1 MAWQDEI
8 GGASYTP
15 PSGKKIEFNFEPG
28 LSRKTPLKTAE
39 NTFPDVDGAEIQSL
53 GLGGKKF
60 PMTAIFSGGDCL
72 TLASEFEEALCERGI
87 GVLEHPIY
95 GKLNVV
101 PTGEIER
108 NDDLVTSLNESRVKA
123 TFAETIVDESFPDGE
138 IAAVDDLDDA
148 ADAYEDKAAE
158 SFDETIETADIED
171 QMQLQSVL
179 KAHTDAI
186 FKGIDKIMAKVDK
199 VLETT
204 RKIQKKIQTLK
215 KNIQKMLSSVDKM
228 VAAATEIATA
238 VIQIARLPS
247 EIAIDAMA
255 KIEGYAT
262 IATSILNN
270 VKKDP
275 VGAKAIKNQF
285 AATSVAL
292 GGIVAASAF
301 GVAKCALKA
310 SRATASARAS
320 KNSGGAAAGQNAAKT
335 TNASSARGALA
346 AKGGADGSTMA
357 RVSAGGFA
365 SRADAL
371 RAAEQIAALFETYKS
386 YMDAQTAKNAF
397 VDSGEGYAALLE
409 TVVASVKIIQTYSF
423 SLPTTRIKKLGR
435 DRQTI
440 ELLAELYGAE
450 GFSRLDEFIM
460 DNKLNADEIVLLP
473 MGREVR
479 YYA

>member
-1 MAWQDEI
+1 MAWADEI
-8 GGASYTP
+8 ATAAYTS
-15 PSGKKIEFNFEPG
+15 PSGKKIEFNFASA
-28 LSRKTPLKTAE
+28 LTRKTPLKTAE
-39 NTFPDVDGAEIQSL
+39 NVFPDVDGAEIQSL

-60 PMTAIFSGGDCL
+60 PMTALFNGGDCL
-72 TLASEFEEALCERGI
+72 TQASDFEDALCERGV

-95 GKLNVV
+95 GKMNVV

-108 NDDLVTSLNESRVKA
+108 IDDLVSSLNESHVKV

-138 IAAVDDLDDA
+138 VAAVDDLDA
-148 ADAYEDKAAE
+148 AAAAYEDAAAE
-158 SFDETIETADIED
+158 SFADMIETASIDD
-171 QMQLQSVL
+171 QLQLQSVL

-238 VIQIARLPS
+238 IIQIARLPS

-275 VGAKAIKNQF
+275 VGAAAIKNQF
-285 AATSVAL
+285 AATSAAL
-292 GGIVAASAF
+292 GGIVAANAF
-301 GVAKCALKA
+301 GVAKSALKA
-310 SRATASARAS
+310 SRAPAGGQASGGGNGSAGG
-320 KNSGGAAAGQNAAKT
+320 NSGS
-335 TNASSARGALA
+335 AS
-346 AKGGADGSTMA
+346 GGNTSGSGSSGGSTMA
-357 RVSAGGFA
+357 RVSGGGFA

-371 RAAEQIAALFETYKS
+371 QAAEQIAALFENYKN

-409 TVVASVKIIQTYSF
+409 TVVTSIKIIQTYSF
-423 SLPTTRIKKLGR
+423 SLPTTKIKKLGR

-440 ELLAELYGAE
+440 ELLCELYGAE

>member
-8 GGASYTP
+8 GGASYTA
-15 PSGKKIEFNFEPG
+15 PSGKKIEFNFESG

-72 TLASEFEEALCERGI
+72 TAASEFEDALCERGV

-108 NDDLVTSLNESRVKA
+108 SDDLVSSLNESHVKVI
-123 TFAETIVDESFPDGE
+123 FAETIVDESFPDGE
-138 IAAVDDLDDA
+138 VAAVDDLDAA
-148 ADAYEDKAAE
+148 ADAYEDAAAE
-158 SFDETIETADIED
+158 SFENMIETASIDD
-171 QMQLQSVL
+171 QLQLQSVL

-228 VAAATEIATA
+228 VAAATEIAA
-238 VIQIARLPS
+238 AIIQIARLPS

-275 VGAKAIKNQF
+275 VGAAAIKNQF
-285 AATSVAL
+285 AATSAAL
-292 GGIVAASAF
+292 GGIVAANAF
-301 GVAKCALKA
+301 GVAKSALKA
-310 SRATASARAS
+310 SRAPA
-320 KNSGGAAAGQNAAKT
+320 GGQAAGGGNGIAGG
-335 TNASSARGALA
+335 NNGGGSGSSGA
-346 AKGGADGSTMA
+346 GGSTMA
-357 RVSAGGFA
+357 RVSGGGFA

-371 RAAEQIAALFETYKS
+371 QAAEQIAALFENYKN

-409 TVVASVKIIQTYSF
+409 TVVTSVKIIQTYSF

-440 ELLAELYGAE
+440 ELLCELYGEE

>member
-8 GGASYTP
+8 GGASYTA
-15 PSGKKIEFNFEPG
+15 PSGKKIEFNFESG

-72 TLASEFEEALCERGI
+72 TAASEFEDALCERGV

-108 NDDLVTSLNESRVKA
+108 SDDLVSSLNESHVKV

-138 IAAVDDLDDA
+138 VAAVDDLDA
-148 ADAYEDKAAE
+148 AAVAYEDAAAE
-158 SFDETIETADIED
+158 SFADMIETASIDD
-171 QMQLQSVL
+171 QLQLQSVL

-199 VLETT
+199 GLETT

-238 VIQIARLPS
+238 IIQIARLPS

-275 VGAKAIKNQF
+275 VGAAALKNQF
-285 AATSVAL
+285 AATSAAL
-292 GGIVAASAF
+292 GGIVAANAF
-301 GVAKCALKA
+301 GVAKSALKA
-310 SRATASARAS
+310 SKAPAD
-320 KNSGGAAAGQNAAKT
+320 GQAAGGSG
-335 TNASSARGALA
+335 SSGA
-346 AKGGADGSTMA
+346 GGSTMA
-357 RVSAGGFA
+357 RVSGGGFA

-371 RAAEQIAALFETYKS
+371 QTAEQIAALFENYKN

-397 VDSGEGYAALLE
+397 VDSGESYAALLE
-409 TVVASVKIIQTYSF
+409 TVVTSVKIIQTYSF

-440 ELLAELYGAE
+440 EFLCELYGAE

>member
-8 GGASYTP
+8 GGASYTA
-15 PSGKKIEFNFEPG
+15 PSGKKIEFNFESG

-60 PMTAIFSGGDCL
+60 PMTALFNGGDCL
-72 TLASEFEEALCERGI
+72 TQASEFEEALCERGV

-95 GKLNVV
+95 GKMNVV

-108 NDDLVTSLNESRVKA
+108 VDNLVDSLNESRVKV

-138 IAAVDDLDDA
+138 VAAVDDLDTA
-148 ADAYEDKAAE
+148 ADAYEDAAAE
-158 SFDETIETADIED
+158 SFADMIETASIDD
-171 QMQLQSVL
+171 QLQLQSVL

-186 FKGIDKIMAKVDK
+186 FKGIDKIMSKVDK

-215 KNIQKMLSSVDKM
+215 KNIQKMLFSVDKM

-238 VIQIARLPS
+238 IIQIARLPS

-262 IATSILNN
+262 IATNILNN

-275 VGAKAIKNQF
+275 VGAAAIKNQF
-285 AATSVAL
+285 AATSAAL
-292 GGIVAASAF
+292 GGIVAANAF
-301 GVAKCALKA
+301 GVAKSALKA
-310 SRATASARAS
+310 SRAPAGGQASGGGNGSAGG
-320 KNSGGAAAGQNAAKT
+320 NSGGASGGNSGGSGSSGAG
-335 TNASSARGALA
+335 
-346 AKGGADGSTMA
+346 GSTMA
-357 RVSAGGFA
+357 RVSGGGFA

-371 RAAEQIAALFETYKS
+371 QAAEQIAALFENYKN

-409 TVVASVKIIQTYSF
+409 TVVTSIKIIQTYSF

-440 ELLAELYGAE
+440 ELLCELYGAE